1 MHELDHYIYPHRVL
15 HWLVAA
21 AVLVSLATGLTL
33 GTWGLERTA
42 DFLGTTLTNFLYT
55 GHKTL
60 GVTILLLMTLR
71 IITRIAFV
79 VPDHDPP
86 LNAFERIVS
95 KSVHHLLYIA
105 LVLMPLIGWAATATG
120 GYPVEFF
127 SWHLPGFLSENAA
140 LSQTLFG
147 WHELLGWAILVL
159 VVLHVGGAMIHW
171 RIKRDNVT
179 KRMSLFD

>member
-33 GTWGLERTA
+33 GTLGFERTA
-42 DFLGTTLTNFLYT
+42 NAFGTAFTNVMYT

-71 IITRIAFV
+71 IITRVAFV

-86 LNAFERIVS
+86 LHPFQRVVS

-127 SWHLPGFLSENAA
+127 SWHLPGLLSENPE
-140 LSQTLFG
+140 LSRTLFG
-147 WHELLGWAILVL
+147 WHAWLGWAILVL
-159 VVLHVGGAMIHW
+159 VTLHVLGALFHW
-171 RIKRDNVT
+171 RIKRDSVI